1 MGSERAFGRRNAAR
15 RTWINLAS
23 DAQRTG
29 EGLEHGLGLMVGIVT
44 SQCINMHRDSGMID
58 QALEEFVHQV
68 NIEFANHCASE
79 RHIEDQAGTSGK
91 IDHDARQGFI
101 QGHIGVTIATQALL
115 VTPSLR
121 QRLTYRYA
129 DILYRVVRIDMQI
142 ADGGN
147 LKINQSMT
155 GKLVEHVVKKS
166 YAGIQ
171 LGYATA
177 IEVEHHPDFGFQRVA
192 RDIGLPH
199 FVSWCR

>member
-1 MGSERAFGRRNAAR
+1 MESECAFGRQNAAR
-15 RTWINLAS
+15 RAWINLAS

-29 EGLEHGLGLMVGIVT
+29 EGLEHGLGLMVGVVT
-44 SQCINMHRDSGMID
+44 GKCIYVHRDAGMVD
-58 QALEEFVHQV
+58 QALEEFVHQINV
-68 NIEFANHCASE
+68 KFSNHRAGE
-79 RHIEDQAGTSGK
+79 RYIEDQAGTSGQ
-91 IDHDARQGFI
+91 INHDTRQGFI
-101 QGHIGVTIATQALL
+101 QGHIGVTVTTQTFL

-121 QRLTYRYA
+121 QRLTYSYA
-129 DILYRVVRIDMQI
+129 DIFYRVVRIYMQI

-171 LGYATA
+171 LGQATA
-177 IEVEHHPDFGFQRVA
+177 IEVKHHPDFGFQGVA
-192 RDIGLPH
+192 GDFGLPH